1 MAERADARTWMNRG
15 IFMLLAF
22 MIIVAQL
29 VPLDMR
35 PIGWAPPDLLLVIT
49 LVWVARKP
57 HYLPVF
63 VIGFLFLAA
72 DFLFQR
78 PPGLWAALVV
88 ILTETIRR
96 QNREFRQMPIM
107 VEWGTITFGVIAITL
122 VNRLALFVTMV
133 PQAPLGMTL
142 IQMIGTILI
151 YPLVVVIAHFIFGVS
166 RAAPGEIGSRGQRI

>member
-1 MAERADARTWMNRG
+1 MAERADARTWTHRFA
-15 IFMLLAF
+15 FMALAF
-22 MIIVAQL
+22 VIIIAQL

-35 PIGWAPPDLLLVIT
+35 PVAWAPPDLLLVIT

-63 VIGFLFLAA
+63 VIACLFLAA
-72 DFLFQR
+72 DLLFQR

-96 QNREFRQMPIM
+96 QNRDFRNMPIM
-107 VEWGTITFGVIAITL
+107 VEWGTITFGIVAIT
-122 VNRLALFVTMV
+122 VINRLVLFVTMV

-142 IQMIGTILI
+142 IQMIATIAI
-151 YPLVVVIAHFIFGVS
+151 YPVVVMIAHFIFGVTRS
-166 RAAPGEIGSRGQRI
+166 APGEIGSRGQRI